1 MGTKHKLGA
10 YARAK
15 KLTAQRRSEIAS
27 IAALVRWARAW
38 HLSSRKVMRRRMF
51 DPSSIRQIIGK

>member
-1 MGTKHKLGA
+1 MPNPKRQLGG

-27 IAALVRWARAW
+27 NAALARWTIVWLR
-38 HLSSRKVMRRRMF
+38 SNNRKVVKRNLLTRPVF
-51 DPSSIRQIIGK
+51 AE